1 MRPRSSQFLPDVS
14 VHLLTLS
21 LSGCPSRASVQPCS
35 QIPKLSFSFDNGR
48 KWAVRP
54 VDMNLGRVSSHSQY
68 CVGAVAGVDIG
79 LGDSTWIL
87 GCSFLKVRDSSSS
100 RHHRLS
106 EGLTIVLICRTST
119 LSSILPTATKSD
131 SQLPSEVSPL
141 LSIDTPSCT
150 TRPYRTHP
158 HIAFS
163 IPRHRQESWTRIL
176 FTLSSQFVLCHRPK
190 PIDVRFVHVRLIR
203 NLFYRIRDQT
213 RVPLCNHLRTCTS

>member
-1 MRPRSSQFLPDVS
+1 MLPSFPSKSSSDLTVRPRVDTGTTLIIAPPGDAEKFWSQVPGASRWDQAEGYYTFVRPRSSQFLPHVS

-54 VDMNLGRVSSHSQY
+54 VDMNLGRISSHSQY

-87 GCSFLKVRDSSSS
+87 GCSFLKVRDSSPS
-100 RHHRLS
+100 RHHRVS

-119 LSSILPTATKSD
+119 LSSILPMAIKSD
-131 SQLPSEVSPL
+131 SQLPSKEPFAPLDRHSFLYHSSCLQTPAYRMSHSP
-141 LSIDTPSCT
+141 P
-150 TRPYRTHP
+150 
-158 HIAFS
+158 
-163 IPRHRQESWTRIL
+163 
-176 FTLSSQFVLCHRPK
+176 
-190 PIDVRFVHVRLIR
+190 
-203 NLFYRIRDQT
+203 
-213 RVPLCNHLRTCTS
+213 